1 MRTRLRKPLP
11 PLPSWTWKISQQ
23 VLLIAKYV
31 LVDGSLFFTSQ
42 KCPNVLLGMTGGPVT
57 CCDIKLVNWE
67 EGNYRVDNWPCNP
80 RGEIHVG
87 GNNVAM
93 GYYKLPEKTMEDF
106 YLDEMGV
113 RWFRTG
119 DIGEMNP
126 QGHLKVI
133 D

>member
-1 MRTRLRKPLP
+1 MAPDTHRTLRAVLCCPIVQGYGLTETTGPTTVMDLQDHSAGRTGVPL
-11 PLPSWTWKISQQ
+11 
-23 VLLIAKYV
+23 
-31 LVDGSLFFTSQ
+31 
-42 KCPNVLLGMTGGPVT
+42 TG
-57 CCDIKLVNWE
+57 CDIKLVNWE

-119 DIGEMNP
+119 DIGELNS